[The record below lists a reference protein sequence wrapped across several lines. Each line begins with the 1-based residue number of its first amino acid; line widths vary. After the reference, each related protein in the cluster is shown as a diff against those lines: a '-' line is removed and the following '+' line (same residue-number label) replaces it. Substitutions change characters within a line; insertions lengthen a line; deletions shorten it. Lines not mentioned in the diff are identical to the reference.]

1 MKTGRLRAGDWVEV
15 KSAEEILGTL
25 DQEGS
30 LAALPFMPEM
40 LQYCGKRF
48 RVFRTAHKTC
58 TPPSL
63 QIRRMVD
70 TVHLE
75 GLRCD
80 GQAHGGCQ
88 AGCLLFWKE
97 AWLRQVPGPDS
108 LPAPAPTP
116 APELLTRATRR
127 PAAGPDTEER
137 YRCQSTELVHATTPG
152 RWWDLR
158 SYVRDLTSRNVRLWD
173 LLRYGL
179 LATVNMALRLGNR
192 RTYPFMRPV
201 AGEKTPT
208 EALNLQAGEWVTV
221 RSKDEIMRTVDEKK
235 KNRGLRFDVEMLPF
249 CGKTVRVLRRA
260 EKFIDERT
268 GRMTVPRGTCL
279 ILEDVTCGGCLSTG
293 RMFCPRNIYSFWHE
307 IWLKRAAPGE
317 RIPEA
322 RPRDSEA

>member
-1 MKTGRLRAGDWVEV
+1 MKSGRLRAGDWVEV

-63 QIRRMVD
+63 QIRHMVD

-97 AWLRQVPGPDS
+97 AWLTRVRDPES
-108 LPAPAPTP
+108 SPAPAPTP

-127 PAAGPDTEER
+127 PAADHDPEER

-152 RWWDLR
+152 QWWDLR
-158 SYVRDLTSRNVRLWD
+158 SYVRDLTSRNVRPW
-173 LLRYGL
+173 
-179 LATVNMALRLGNR
+179 
-192 RTYPFMRPV
+192 
-201 AGEKTPT
+201 
-208 EALNLQAGEWVTV
+208 
-221 RSKDEIMRTVDEKK
+221 
-235 KNRGLRFDVEMLPF
+235 
-249 CGKTVRVLRRA
+249 
-260 EKFIDERT
+260 
-268 GRMTVPRGTCL
+268 
-279 ILEDVTCGGCLSTG
+279 
-293 RMFCPRNIYSFWHE
+293 
-307 IWLKRAAPGE
+307 
-317 RIPEA
+317 
-322 RPRDSEA
+322 